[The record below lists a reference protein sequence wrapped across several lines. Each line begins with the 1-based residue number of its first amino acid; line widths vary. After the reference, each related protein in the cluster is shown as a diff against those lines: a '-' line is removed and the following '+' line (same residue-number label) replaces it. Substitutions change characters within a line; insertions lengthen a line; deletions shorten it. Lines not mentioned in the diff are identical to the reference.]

1 MTVGELVKAL
11 KKFDEDAEVVVKGI
25 VDTSEWRSLCPA
37 QLSIIST
44 EIECVDDDGNN
55 GDVGICC
62 QFEETPD
69 ADLEFG
75 SNYDNDGDGDD
86 GEHLS
91 SRDDEN
97 EQFCCEWMREN
108 DDGDEEDDEF

>member
-44 EIECVDDDGNN
+44 EIECVDDGSN

-75 SNYDNDGDGDD
+75 SNYDNDGDD
-86 GEHLS
+86 GEYPS

-108 DDGDEEDDEF
+108 KDDEEGDEF

>member
-1 MTVGELVKAL
+1 MTVGELIRQL

-25 VDTSEWRSLCPA
+25 ADTSEWRSLCPA

-44 EIECVDDDGNN
+44 EIECVDNDGNN

-75 SNYDNDGDGDD
+75 SNYDNDGDD
-86 GEHLS
+86 GEYPS

-97 EQFCCEWMREN
+97 EQFCFEWALGRKDDEEN
-108 DDGDEEDDEF
+108 DES